1 MRQTL
6 RDITGAD
13 NLHRNID
20 LQSNAKL
27 KGGFMEQEI
36 METHDVDEDG
46 NPAGGHTTGRGLSI
60 SWQKGALVVDGKRIE
75 PNGAFV
81 EGAIAAAIGR
91 LKWYQ
96 TTKFGCRE
104 NALAITK
111 LEEGL
116 HWLQHRTKDRE
127 KRGVEGTHQE

>member
-1 MRQTL
+1 
-6 RDITGAD
+6 
-13 NLHRNID
+13 
-20 LQSNAKL
+20 
-27 KGGFMEQEI
+27 MEQEI
-36 METHDVDEDG
+36 TETHDVDENG
-46 NPAGGHTTGRGLSI
+46 NPSGGATMGKGFSVI
-60 SWQKGALVVDGKRIE
+60 WQKGPLVVDGERIE

-81 EGAIAAAIGR
+81 ETIIAAAIGR

-111 LEEGL
+111 FEEGL
-116 HWLQHRTKDRE
+116 HWLQHRTKERE